1 MRILFL
7 FSVLLFLI
15 DEIQAESCLDYACD
29 SSTVRQI
36 LDYNGLDTVNVKN
49 VTGVHNNRIDSL
61 NLTGKGIRVLPAAL
75 GNLSSLKYLFLGCIR
90 FSGVARD
97 PICNSLDSLPEEIG
111 KLSELVGLN
120 LDGNNLVKLP
130 SSIGGLKKLSGL
142 ILEHNNLASLPAAI
156 GELTELN
163 SISLGYNPLLTLPDE
178 IGALRKLRYF
188 NLYATDIQKLPNT
201 IGNWSNLQYIII
213 ANTELTTLPNEFGKL
228 TALVQAE
235 LYRNKLTSL
244 PDSIVKLNNL
254 QYLFVEYNRLC
265 SPSNDIIKWLDKYDA
280 GWEKW
285 QDCSSTIKTFK
296 VANQPLSVIT
306 SNVKSIPGLIEISY
320 NLSKNSHIKI
330 EIFNTQGKLL
340 YRVIDG
346 YKTAG
351 FHYLK
356 LSTNSIIRGFIFVR
370 ITGDFSVA
378 VRNQL
383 IPY

>member
-1 MRILFL
+1 
-7 FSVLLFLI
+7 
-15 DEIQAESCLDYACD
+15 
-29 SSTVRQI
+29 VREI
-36 LDYNGLDTVNVKN
+36 LDYNGLDTVTVKN

-61 NLTGKGIRVLPAAL
+61 NLTGKGIKVLPAAL
-75 GNLSSLKYLFLGCIR
+75 GNLSGLKYLFLGCIR

-97 PICNSLDSLPEEIG
+97 PLCNSLDSLPEEIG

-142 ILEHNNLASLPAAI
+142 ILEHNNLASLPAAM

-163 SISLGYNPLLTLPDE
+163 SLSLGYNPLSTIPDE
-178 IGALRKLRYF
+178 IGALGKLRYF
-188 NLYATDIQKLPNT
+188 NLYATDIQKLPHT
-201 IGNWSNLQYIII
+201 IGNLSNLQIIII
-213 ANTELTTLPNEFGKL
+213 ANTELANLPNEFGNL

-254 QYLFVEYNRLC
+254 QFLFVEYNRLC
-265 SPSNDIIKWLDKYDA
+265 SPSNDIKAWLDKYDP
-280 GWEKW
+280 GWENW
-285 QDCSSTIKTFK
+285 QDCSGPVKTLPA
-296 VANQPLSVIT
+296 VNQPLSEIT
-306 SNVKSIPGLIEISY
+306 STVKSLPGLIEISY
-320 NLSKNSHIKI
+320 NLNRNSHIKI
-330 EIFNTQGKLL
+330 ELFNAQGKLL
-340 YRVIDG
+340 YKVIDG

-356 LSTNSIIRGFIFVR
+356 LSTTYKIRGIIFVR

-378 VRNQL
+378 VRNQF